1 MKNDRYPDIRLR
13 SKNEIIKRISRK
25 DFSQQDALNLLND
38 CLINFNEY
46 WADHPDMSDPSKD
59 KWVRNASYSPL
70 GKLHKIINR
79 GVLAPYDCWLPQIIH
94 GGVRNKDIKSAAKAL
109 LGTQRRR
116 TLLKIDMRRFYEH
129 IPDKAVSKTL
139 NKMGCSKKA
148 AKLLTDLCCVCEG
161 PKDDPC
167 QNRTLARGFATSSR
181 LAVWCN
187 LDLFCRIFWL
197 VEKRL
202 RGHNP
207 RVVIYVDDI
216 CITASRVTP
225 LQMAELYFE
234 IEHLVAEWSDNQLE
248 INTDK
253 TKIITYENRGYDL
266 EGNILKDSA
275 GNELFVPYETLGITL
290 KRNSLDVSQSTRS
303 KADRLKS
310 KDCLSV
316 TQKRTKKGIDHFRQ
330 YVKSS

>member
-1 MKNDRYPDIRLR
+1 MKNDRYPDIGLR
-13 SKNEIIKRISRK
+13 SKNEIAKRISRK
-25 DFSQQDALNLLND
+25 DFPQQDALSLLND
-38 CLINFNEY
+38 CLTNFNEY
-46 WADHPDMSDPSKD
+46 WADHPDMSDPSKG

-79 GVLAPYDCWLPQIIH
+79 RVLASYDCWLPQIIH
-94 GGVRNKDIKSAAKAL
+94 GGVCNKDIKSAAKAL
-109 LGTQRRR
+109 LGTQRKR

-129 IPDKAVSKTL
+129 ISDDIVSKTL

-148 AKLLTDLCCVCEG
+148 AKLLTDLCCVYEG
-161 PKDDPC
+161 SKDDPH

-187 LDLFCRIFWL
+187 LDLFCKIFWL

-202 RGHNP
+202 RYHDP
-207 RVVIYVDDI
+207 RIVIYVDDI

-225 LQMAELYFE
+225 LQMVELYFK
-234 IEHLVAEWSDNQLE
+234 IEHLVAEWSDDRLE

-253 TKIITYENRGYDL
+253 TKIITYKNRGYDL

-303 KADRLKS
+303 KADKLRNKGRLS
-310 KDCLSV
+310 IA
-316 TQKRTKKGIDHFRQ
+316 QKHSKKGLSRFRGYLQ
-330 YVKSS
+330 SN